1 MMKGKDLIFDD
12 KSNSFA
18 QCSDSCVTKNLLAH
32 TTTTMLVVTTDARDP
47 ANSARSR
54 HRGRE
59 KHRSSS
65 SRCSQGSRSSHKVG
79 MIIWL
84 MTLPMMTVVVVQGRP
99 GTGLGA
105 AELRWTCTEGRV
117 SPGGVDGG
125 DDNDRNDVDANS
137 THGDHTRRASVFRRK

>member
-1 MMKGKDLIFDD
+1 MKGKDLIFDD
-12 KSNSFA
+12 KSNTFA

-32 TTTTMLVVTTDARDP
+32 TTTTTDVRDP

-59 KHRSSS
+59 KHRSSCC
-65 SRCSQGSRSSHKVG
+65 RCSQGSRSSHKVG

-99 GTGLGA
+99 GTGVGA

-125 DDNDRNDVDANS
+125 EDNVGNDDVDANS

>member
-1 MMKGKDLIFDD
+1 MKGKDLIPDD
-12 KSNSFA
+12 KSNTFA

-32 TTTTMLVVTTDARDP
+32 TTTTTDARDP

-65 SRCSQGSRSSHKVG
+65 CRCSQGSRSSHKVG

-99 GTGLGA
+99 GTGVGA

-125 DDNDRNDVDANS
+125 EDNVGNDDVDVNS